1 MAHQAKTRKAR
12 TSKAIRNLAVSDERA
27 DGVVGGDKAAAT
39 KPTTTQKPETYLTV
53 TLENTMISS
62 Y

>member
-1 MAHQAKTRKAR
+1 MAQKTKTRKVR

-39 KPTTTQKPETYLTV
+39 KPTTTPKPEAYMTV
-53 TLENTMISS
+53 TLENTLISS

>member
-1 MAHQAKTRKAR
+1 MAHQAKTRTR
-12 TSKAIRNLAVSDERA
+12 RRSKAIRNLAVSDERA

-39 KPTTTQKPETYLTV
+39 KPTTTQKPETYMTV
-53 TLENTMISS
+53 TLENTLISS

>member
-1 MAHQAKTRKAR
+1 MAHQAKTRKVR

-27 DGVVGGDKAAAT
+27 DGVVGGDKAATT
-39 KPTTTQKPETYLTV
+39 KPTTTQKPETYMTV
-53 TLENTMISS
+53 TLENTLISS